1 LLWVLV
7 SGSLTLVMSSLVT
20 ILVFAS
26 LKKYASL
33 PHTLPKLYLDLGL
46 INYLLN
52 FYCLS
57 YEKTEWLAFIGY
69 LLLVGLWV
77 ANLVSN
83 SNPVF

>member
-1 LLWVLV
+1 MLWVLV

-26 LKKYASL
+26 FKKYASL
-33 PHTLPKLYLDLGL
+33 PHTLPKLYLELSL
-46 INYLLN
+46 VNFLLN

-57 YEKTEWLAFIGY
+57 YEKTQWLAFIGY
-69 LLLVGLWV
+69 LLLLALWL
-77 ANLVSN
+77 ANVVSN